1 MTVGDNGVVGTNA
14 VVTKDVPANAV
25 VAGVPARV
33 LRMRDAPADA
43 ALVMTGDADDQLAL
57 DVDPSVTITV
67 TERRD
72 GDERTLRVG
81 PLPEPDARALAAFLL
96 NRRDVPATAHG
107 PWRLAVAGGVR
118 TVLLER

>member
-1 MTVGDNGVVGTNA
+1 MT
-14 VVTKDVPANAV
+14 
-25 VAGVPARV
+25 RE
-33 LRMRDAPADA
+33 
-43 ALVMTGDADDQLAL
+43 ADDQLAL

-67 TERRD
+67 SERRD
-72 GDERTLRVG
+72 GDERTLKIG

-96 NRRDVPATAHG
+96 NRRDVPGSAFG